1 MGKNAHAP
9 RSHGKKPA
17 SRSVDVPESNVVFTN
32 DSDDKKA
39 KKAPKQQ
46 QPETTQSDAPKK
58 PGARELIGGSSWT
71 GKLPVNLLSEHCQRL
86 KWDKPEYTMVQ

>member
-17 SRSVDVPESNVVFTN
+17 PRSVDVPESNVVFTN
-32 DSDDKKA
+32 DTDDKKR

-46 QPETTQSDAPKK
+46 APEDAQVDAPKK
-58 PGARELIGGSSWT
+58 PSTKELIGGSSWT
-71 GKLPVNLLSEHCQRL
+71 GKLPVNLLAEHCQRL
-86 KWDKPEYTMVQ
+86 KWDKPEFFMVQ